1 VTCLTEKD
9 IEEEEK
15 RQPEARV
22 VEVVRLAEEEVDQK
36 AKPEANRRAELQEA
50 KEGVVR
56 LVGEEED
63 ATSSTCFVT

>member
-1 VTCLTEKD
+1 LTEKD

-36 AKPEANRRAELQEA
+36 AKPEANRRAELREA

-56 LVGEEED
+56 LVEEEED